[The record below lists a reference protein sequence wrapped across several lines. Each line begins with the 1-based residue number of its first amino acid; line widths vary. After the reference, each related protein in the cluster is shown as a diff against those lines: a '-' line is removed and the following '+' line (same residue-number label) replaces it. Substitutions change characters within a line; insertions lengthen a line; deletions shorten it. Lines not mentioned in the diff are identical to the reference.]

1 MMWRLKFFLDF
12 EKEEK
17 WLEEMAWKGYQL
29 KSNTFGYRFKI
40 AEPEDTKIKI
50 DHRIFNRRS
59 DFINY
64 CTLFEDSGWKH
75 IAGKWWSGTQY
86 FKKVN
91 EESEDGIFS
100 DQMSRAGKYK
110 RLSKTCLELAI
121 CFLPI
126 LILFMFNNTINLGA
140 LVNPKELYFTPG
152 LWDKQGAGFLGSFL
166 FETPF
171 ALMRGIAGLFIPVTI
186 GLFFVCSYKAN
197 RLYEERKY

>member
-1 MMWRLKFFLDF
+1 MWRLKFFLDF

-29 KSNTFGYRFKI
+29 KSNAFGYRFKI

-50 DHRIFNRRS
+50 DHRVFNRRS

-75 IAGKWWSGTQY
+75 IAGNWWSGTQY
-86 FKKVN
+86 FKKVD
-91 EESEDGIFS
+91 EESEDDIFS

-110 RLSKTCLELAI
+110 RLSKTFLELAI
-121 CFLPI
+121 CYLPL
-126 LILFMFNNTINLGA
+126 LILFMFNNTVNIGAIIN
-140 LVNPKELYFTPG
+140 PRELYFTPG
-152 LWDKQGAGFLGSFL
+152 LWDKQGAAFLGSFL

-186 GLFFVCSYKAN
+186 GMFFVCSYKAN
-197 RLYEERKY
+197 RLYEEKKMI

>member
-29 KSNTFGYRFKI
+29 ESNTFGYTFRYT
-40 AEPEDTKIKI
+40 EPEDATIKI
-50 DHRIFNRRS
+50 DHRVFSRKS

-64 CTLFEDSGWKH
+64 CTLFEDSGWEH
-75 IAGKWWSGTQY
+75 IAGNRWSGKQY
-86 FKKVN
+86 FKKVD
-91 EESEDGIFS
+91 EESEDDIFS
-100 DQMSRAGKYK
+100 DPMSRAGKYK
-110 RLSKTCLELAI
+110 RLSKTFLELAI
-121 CFLPI
+121 CSIPI

-152 LWDKQGAGFLGSFL
+152 LWDKQGVAFLWSFL

-171 ALMRGIAGLFIPVTI
+171 ALMRGIACLFIPVAI
-186 GLFFVCSYKAN
+186 SMYLVFSYKAN
-197 RLYEERKY
+197 LLYEERR

>member
-29 KSNTFGYRFKI
+29 KSNTFGYAFKA
-40 AEPEDTKIKI
+40 AEPEDVTIKI

-75 IAGKWWSGTQY
+75 IAGTWWTGTQY

-91 EESEDGIFS
+91 EESEDDIFS

-110 RLSKTCLELAI
+110 RLSKTFLELAI
-121 CFLPI
+121 CYLPI
-126 LILFMFNNTINLGA
+126 LMLFMFNDTINLGA
-140 LVNPKELYFTPG
+140 LINPKELYFTPG
-152 LWDKQGAGFLGSFL
+152 LWDKQGAAFLGSFL

-171 ALMRGIAGLFIPVTI
+171 ALMRGISWLFIPVTI
-186 GLFFVCSYKAN
+186 CMFFICSYKAN
-197 RLYEERKY
+197 RLYEERK

>member
-17 WLEEMAWKGYQL
+17 WLEEMVWKGYQL
-29 KSNTFGYRFKI
+29 KSNTFGYKFRI
-40 AEPEDTKIKI
+40 AKPEDATIKI
-50 DHRIFNRRS
+50 DHRIFNRRK

-75 IAGKWWSGTQY
+75 IAGNWWSGTQY
-86 FKKVN
+86 FKKVD
-91 EESEDGIFS
+91 EESEDDIFS

-110 RLSKTCLELAI
+110 RLSKTFLELAI
-121 CFLPI
+121 CYLPL
-126 LILFMFNNTINLGA
+126 LILFMFNNTIDLGA
-140 LVNPKELYFTPG
+140 FLNPKDVYYTPG
-152 LWDKQGAGFLGSFL
+152 LWDMHGAAFVGSFL

-171 ALMRGIAGLFIPVTI
+171 ALMRGISWLFIPAAI
-186 GLFFVCSYKAN
+186 GMFFFFSYKAN

>member
-1 MMWRLKFFLDF
+1 MWRLKFFLDF

-29 KSNTFGYRFKI
+29 KSNTFGYKFRI
-40 AEPEDTKIKI
+40 AEPEDATIKI
-50 DHRIFNRRS
+50 DHRIFNRRK

-75 IAGKWWSGTQY
+75 IAGNWWSGTQY
-86 FKKVN
+86 FKKVD
-91 EESEDGIFS
+91 EESEDDIFS

-110 RLSKTCLELAI
+110 RLSKTFLELAI
-121 CFLPI
+121 CYLPL
-126 LILFMFNNTINLGA
+126 LILFMFNNTVNIGAIIN
-140 LVNPKELYFTPG
+140 PRELYFTPG
-152 LWDKQGAGFLGSFL
+152 LWGKQGAAFLGSFL

-186 GLFFVCSYKAN
+186 GMFFVCSYKAN

>member
-1 MMWRLKFFLDF
+1 MWGLKFFLDF

-29 KSNTFGYRFKI
+29 KSNTFGYRFRI
-40 AEPEDTKIKI
+40 AEPEDATIKI
-50 DHRIFNRRS
+50 DHRIFNRRK

-75 IAGKWWSGTQY
+75 IAGNWWSGTQY
-86 FKKVN
+86 FKKVD
-91 EESEDGIFS
+91 EESEDDIFS

-110 RLSKTCLELAI
+110 RLSKTFLELAI
-121 CFLPI
+121 CYLPLLI
-126 LILFMFNNTINLGA
+126 LIMFNNTIDLGA
-140 LVNPKELYFTPG
+140 ILNPKDLYYTPG
-152 LWDKQGAGFLGSFL
+152 LWGMHGAAFLGSFL

-186 GLFFVCSYKAN
+186 GMFFVCSYKAN
-197 RLYEERKY
+197 RLYEEKKMI

>member
-91 EESEDGIFS
+91 EESEDDIFS

-152 LWDKQGAGFLGSFL
+152 LWDKQGAAFLGSFL

-171 ALMRGIAGLFIPVTI
+171 ALMRGLFWTFIPVATCM
-186 GLFFVCSYKAN
+186 FFICSYKAN
-197 RLYEERKY
+197 RLYEARR

>member
-1 MMWRLKFFLDF
+1 MWRLKFFLDF

-29 KSNTFGYRFKI
+29 KSNTFGYKFKI
-40 AEPEDTKIKI
+40 AEPEDATIKI
-50 DHRIFNRRS
+50 DYRIFYRRS

-75 IAGKWWSGTQY
+75 IAGKWWAGTQY
-86 FKKVN
+86 FKKID
-91 EESEDGIFS
+91 EESEDDIFS

-110 RLSKTCLELAI
+110 RLSKTFLELAI
-121 CFLPI
+121 CYFPL
-126 LILFMFNNTINLGA
+126 LMLFMFNNTIDLGVM
-140 LVNPKELYFTPG
+140 LNPKGLYYTPG
-152 LWDKQGAGFLGSFL
+152 LWDMHGAAFLGSFL

-171 ALMRGIAGLFIPVTI
+171 ALMRGISWLFIPAAI
-186 GLFFVCSYKAN
+186 GMFFFFSYKAN